1 MPNEPI
7 TGLPSITPPL
17 SGTELLPIESG
28 GTTYNVNVSDL
39 SAFTQ
44 TQPFV
49 STHLI
54 QGSPV
59 KMQINGTSEKSN
71 TSVTLGINGTSFS
84 VASLSSIAHIY
95 TLPAGAIILGD
106 VMTYHI
112 ELLYKNNSSSNQT
125 GEYQL
130 QYEINGTPL
139 TMPLESFNVV
149 ASGFMRGYAEVRFQ
163 AINSSTLGG
172 QVLIGSYS
180 IKLFDT
186 TSAAYPAYENYS
198 SSNDSIVLGSDT
210 FQVSSLF
217 SSSAALFYANLLA
230 SSFTGYF

>member
-59 KMQINGTSEKSN
+59 KMQINGTSEK
-71 TSVTLGINGTSFS
+71 
-84 VASLSSIAHIY
+84 
-95 TLPAGAIILGD
+95 
-106 VMTYHI
+106 
-112 ELLYKNNSSSNQT
+112 
-125 GEYQL
+125 
-130 QYEINGTPL
+130 
-139 TMPLESFNVV
+139 
-149 ASGFMRGYAEVRFQ
+149 
-163 AINSSTLGG
+163 
-172 QVLIGSYS
+172 
-180 IKLFDT
+180 
-186 TSAAYPAYENYS
+186 
-198 SSNDSIVLGSDT
+198 
-210 FQVSSLF
+210 
-217 SSSAALFYANLLA
+217 
-230 SSFTGYF
+230 